1 MRTLNWMVS
10 ATLLLSLSA
19 VAQQP
24 ADSQPTSQPA
34 TTMSAPAAT
43 PDQTTQP
50 ATTPQVPSPAPVA
63 NAQPAPP
70 QAGPQPGPDPAWA
83 RVGQI
88 QAQRRALVAG
98 GVVSFMFYATAL
110 DHGSVTVATAAD
122 EHGHYT
128 ARWSGS

>member
-24 ADSQPTSQPA
+24 ADSQTTSQPA

-43 PDQTTQP
+43 PDQTPSAQP
-50 ATTPQVPSPAPVA
+50 MMQAAPA

-70 QAGPQPGPDPAWA
+70 QAGPQPTTMDQVVDRFVMREKGLIKMLQTRTPVIETYLQNLTLDPA
-83 RVGQI
+83 
-88 QAQRRALVAG
+88 L
-98 GVVSFMFYATAL
+98 
-110 DHGSVTVATAAD
+110 
-122 EHGHYT
+122 
-128 ARWSGS
+128 